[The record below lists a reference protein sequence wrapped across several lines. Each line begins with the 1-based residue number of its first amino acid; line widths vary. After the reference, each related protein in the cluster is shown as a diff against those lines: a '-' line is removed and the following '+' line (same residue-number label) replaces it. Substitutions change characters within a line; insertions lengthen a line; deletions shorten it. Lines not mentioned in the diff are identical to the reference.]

1 MKKFLFSL
9 LAATLLLGAGCSK
22 DDDKVSTKESSFILG
37 GKTYKFSDAMWI
49 DNLGQGYYNISDESE
64 DMKNKFSIDI
74 AEKSVKSFTA
84 GEGKN
89 SITLTVEGELY
100 RCKSGTITITRADSK
115 IIEGTFTGKFYKG
128 FETSNTVDATGTFSA
143 VYPI

>member
-9 LAATLLLGAGCSK
+9 LAVTLLLGAGCSK

-37 GKTYKFSDAMWI
+37 GKTYKFNDVIWL
-49 DNLGQGYYNISDESE
+49 DNPDYYNISDESE

-74 AEKSVKSFTA
+74 AEKSVKTFTA

>member
-37 GKTYKFSDAMWI
+37 GKTYKVSNTIWL
-49 DNLGQGYYNISDESE
+49 DNLDKGCYNISAESE
-64 DMKNKFSIDI
+64 DLNNLLSINI
-74 AEKSVKSFTA
+74 TEKSVKTFTV

-89 SITLTVEGELY
+89 AISLTAEGKFYE
-100 RCKSGTITITRADSK
+100 CKSGTITITRADSK